1 MSEAHVENW
10 QPVVDRVQKPAL
22 LVGLIG
28 LAICLAGLLFGEYS
42 RATVF
47 RSYLWAY
54 MFWFGVPMGCLAI
67 LMLQHLTGGR
77 WALVIRRILESGS
90 RMILLMAVLFIP
102 LLLGIKVLYPWAQ
115 HANAEHADAAAVA
128 PHGEAPA
135 QAAAA
140 EGGGEHHELAGF
152 KRSWLTV
159 PAFVLRA
166 VIYFAIWLALAAA
179 LNAWSLAEDRT
190 GDPRATR
197 RMQFI
202 SGPGILIY
210 ALTVT
215 GAAVD
220 WVMSLDPHW
229 YSTMYGVIFMVGQG
243 LSCFAFVIAIIAL
256 LSDRV
261 PFVGLIDPI
270 LLNDLGNFL
279 LAFVMLFAYVSFSQ
293 YLIIWSANIAEET
306 PYYFVR
312 TKGGWQFVALL
323 IVVFHFLVPFLLL
336 LWRRSKRNIRSLAA
350 IALALI
356 VMRWVDLF
364 WVIAP
369 TFVQHEVDTAQTP
382 IHTPNVWHGF
392 HWMTL
397 PALAGI
403 GGLWISVFIWQL
415 KRRPMLPLNDMRLA
429 EVHAHG
435 H

>member
-10 QPVVDRVQKPAL
+10 QPVVNRLQMPAF
-22 LVGLIG
+22 LVGVVG
-28 LAICLAGLLFGEYS
+28 LAICLVGLLFGVDS
-42 RATVF
+42 RAAVA

-77 WALVIRRILESGS
+77 WALAIRRILESGT
-90 RMILLMAVLFIP
+90 RMILLMAVLFLP
-102 LLLGIKVLYPWAQ
+102 LLLSMNILYPWTHKGETEQSETASVAA
-115 HANAEHADAAAVA
+115 HAENHAD
-128 PHGEAPA
+128 PA
-135 QAAAA
+135 IPAA
-140 EGGGEHHELAGF
+140 ESEHHEITGF
-152 KRSWLTV
+152 KRAWLST

-166 VIYFAIWLALAAA
+166 VIYFCIWLGLAWL
-179 LNAWSLAEDRT
+179 LNMWSLREDRT
-190 GDPRATR
+190 GDPRATY
-197 RMQFI
+197 RMQVI
-202 SGPGILIY
+202 SGPGIVIY

-229 YSTMYGVIFMVGQG
+229 FSTMYGVIFMVGQG
-243 LSCFAFVIAIIAL
+243 LSCFAFVVAVIAL

-261 PFVGLIDPI
+261 PFVGLLDPI

-293 YLIIWSANIAEET
+293 YLIIWSGNIAEET
-306 PYYFVR
+306 PYFFIR
-312 TKGGWQFVALL
+312 TKGGWQYLALL
-323 IVVFHFLVPFLLL
+323 IVAFHFLVPFLLL
-336 LWRRSKRNIRSLAA
+336 LWRKSKRNIRSLAA
-350 IALALI
+350 IAIGLI

-369 TFVQHEVDTAQTP
+369 TFIQGQIDTTQKP
-382 IHTPNVWHGF
+382 IYVPSIWRGF

-403 GGLWISVFIWQL
+403 GGLWIAVFIWQL
-415 KRRPMLPLNDMRLA
+415 KRRPLLPLNDLRLA
-429 EVHAHG
+429 EVNAHG